1 MSQSLL
7 CYSLYCLIKSE
18 RAFGMGLQR
27 GSESRSSGP
36 NSSQMLHFLD
46 ISVISKVS
54 IQGEQAFGM
63 GLPKTN
69 QVG

>member
-1 MSQSLL
+1 
-7 CYSLYCLIKSE
+7 
-18 RAFGMGLQR
+18 MGLQR
-27 GSESRSSGP
+27 GSESSSSGP

-54 IQGEQAFGM
+54 VQGEQAFGM